1 MGGLGVPEI
10 VIVVLG
16 LVFWL
21 VPIAAGVWAMI
32 TLHRIRTTLEVMSE
46 KVSAIEQRGQRL

>member
-21 VPIAAGVWAMI
+21 VPIAAGVWAMV
-32 TLHRIRTTLEVMSE
+32 TLHRIRTTLDVMAE
-46 KVSAIEQRGQRL
+46 KVSAIEQRSQRP